1 MIYPETVLRRAKAR
15 LEQANRAAERHA
27 EEIYEKYP
35 RLREIDMEL
44 QSSMAKV
51 VAATFAG
58 GDVAGAVRSAKQR
71 NLALQEERSWLLQ
84 ANELEESD
92 LDPRSVCPECG
103 GSGYVGERMCSC
115 LRELCRQEQKKEL
128 SSLLAG
134 KESFESF
141 NLEYYPAE
149 IDARLGTSPRRI
161 MAHVFARCREYADTF
176 STQSPSLL
184 FSGGTGLGKTFLSA
198 CIARQVA
205 EAGFGVVYE
214 TVITVLRDFEKA
226 KFGGEDDAEAATRK
240 YLSCDLLI
248 LDDLGTEMLTPF
260 AQSALYQIVNAR
272 LVAGLPTIIST
283 NLTPAELSAT
293 YLPQT
298 TSRLLG
304 TYELLQ
310 FYGDDIRM
318 MK

>member
-1 MIYPETVLRRAKAR
+1 MIYPETVLHRAKAR
-15 LEQANRAAERHA
+15 LEQANRDAERRV
-27 EEIYEKYP
+27 EGIYDAYP
-35 RLREIDMEL
+35 RLREIDMAL
-44 QSSMAKV
+44 QKSMAEV

-58 GDVAGAVRSAKQR
+58 GDVSEAVRKARQR
-71 NLALQEERSWLLQ
+71 NLALQEERSWILQ
-84 ANELEESD
+84 ANDLEESD
-92 LDPRSVCPECG
+92 LDASGVCTDCG
-103 GSGYVGERMCSC
+103 GSGYVGERMCDC
-115 LRELCRQEQKKEL
+115 LKELCRQEQKKEL
-128 SSLLAG
+128 SSLLGG

-141 NLEYYPAE
+141 KLEYYPAE
-149 IDARLGTSPRRI
+149 VNPQLGTSPRRI
-161 MAHVFARCREYADTF
+161 MARVFARCREYADTF
-176 STQSPSLL
+176 SAKSPSLL

-214 TVITVLRDFEKA
+214 TVITMLRDFEKA
-226 KFGGEDDAEAATRK
+226 KFGAEDEETATRK

-248 LDDLGTEMLTPF
+248 IDDLGTEMLTPF

-272 LVAGLPTIIST
+272 LVESLPTIIST
-283 NLTPAELSAT
+283 NLSPSDLSAT